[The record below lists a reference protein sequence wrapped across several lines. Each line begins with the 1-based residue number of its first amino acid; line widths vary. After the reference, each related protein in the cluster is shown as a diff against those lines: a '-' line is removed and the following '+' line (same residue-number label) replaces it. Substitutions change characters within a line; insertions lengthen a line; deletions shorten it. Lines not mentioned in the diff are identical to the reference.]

1 MVTNFIVIVLLTI
14 ILVMFLC
21 GSLMNFNMNLKITN
35 NPKINLKNHGSIFM
49 GGMMMVLDAR
59 IRGMAM

>member
-1 MVTNFIVIVLLTI
+1 MVANFIAMVLLTI
-14 ILVMFLC
+14 IFVMFPC

-35 NPKINLKNHGSIFM
+35 NPKINLKNHCSIFM
-49 GGMMMVLDAR
+49 GGMTMVLDAR